1 MNCLRNA
8 YKTLEKLIAR
18 QTKLVQKSEKKVNV
32 LLGGY
37 LNRQKNLLSRIQQ
50 LHRDVD
56 MSRINFLCF
65 SKLARQEHES
75 RNWNWMF
82 RSSVG
87 KAYGGGEGYV
97 ES

>member
-1 MNCLRNA
+1 MS
-8 YKTLEKLIAR
+8 K

-37 LNRQKNLLSRIQQ
+37 MTRQKNLLSRLQQ

-65 SKLARQEHES
+65 SKLAQHEQKS
-75 RNWNWMF
+75 EF
-82 RSSVG
+82 E
-87 KAYGGGEGYV
+87 GGL
-97 ES
+97 